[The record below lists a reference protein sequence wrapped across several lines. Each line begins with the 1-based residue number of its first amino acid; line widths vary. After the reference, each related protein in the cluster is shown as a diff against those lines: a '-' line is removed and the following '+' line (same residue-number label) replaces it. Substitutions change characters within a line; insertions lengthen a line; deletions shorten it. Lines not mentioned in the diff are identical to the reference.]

1 MPTALPESSYF
12 YSAMTN
18 AGQKRMGVRTAVD
31 EADLT
36 ARLQKENLLLLKAT
50 KLPLGSAPPASLPL
64 KDEAALNEQIRVLL
78 SRGVPLVEALEVAS
92 SVVSSKSGPRIEALR
107 ERVAAGASF
116 AQACEEAGGFDEV
129 AVAVY
134 RSAERSGDLA
144 GAAERLE
151 TAAVR
156 RMALAGKIVTV
167 MIYPAIV
174 LIVATL
180 LMGVLLIFLVP
191 TMADQIRQL
200 NPDIPWYSEA
210 VFWFGEFLRGNVA
223 AVAVGVGVL
232 GAAALLAR
240 KPIAAGLGLLTRS
253 APLVKDLV
261 LRIEMARFFSVM
273 AAMTKSGVPL
283 AEALR
288 TSSAVITNPKLR
300 TQLESMQTKLVE
312 GGVLSNLVEDVDA
325 LPIATRRLL
334 VAADRAGDMDT
345 AFDSLAE
352 ATSEEVD
359 KRTGVLTA
367 VLEPA
372 MIVGVFM
379 FIAPLIIA
387 VAIPMFT
394 ARTGS
399 Q

>member
-1 MPTALPESSYF
+1 
-12 YSAMTN
+12 MTE

-36 ARLQKENLLLLKAT
+36 ARLQKEKLLLLKAT
-50 KLPLGSAPPASLPL
+50 RLPLGSSLPAALPL
-64 KDEAALNEQIRVLL
+64 KDEASLNEQIRVLL
-78 SRGVPLVEALEVAS
+78 SRGVPLVEALEVSA
-92 SVVSSKSGPRIEALR
+92 SVVSSKSAQRVETLR

-116 AQACEEAGGFDEV
+116 AQACDEAGGFDDV
-129 AVAVY
+129 AIAVY
-134 RSAERSGDLA
+134 KSAEQSGDLA
-144 GAAERLE
+144 GAAHRLE
-151 TAAVR
+151 TAALR

-180 LMGVLLIFLVP
+180 LMAVLLVFLVP
-191 TMADQIRQL
+191 TMAEQIRQL

-210 VFWFGEFLRGNVA
+210 VFWFGEFLRGNLA
-223 AVAVGVGVL
+223 AVGVGVAVL
-232 GAAALLAR
+232 AAVAVLKRKQIGAGV
-240 KPIAAGLGLLTRS
+240 GLVLRG
-253 APLVKDLV
+253 APLVKELV

-288 TSSAVITNPKLR
+288 TSSAVITNPRLR
-300 TQLESMQTKLVE
+300 SQLEVMQTKLVE

-359 KRTGVLTA
+359 KRTGILTA
-367 VLEPA
+367 VL
-372 MIVGVFM
+372 
-379 FIAPLIIA
+379 
-387 VAIPMFT
+387 
-394 ARTGS
+394 
-399 Q
+399 